1 MYIQCTRYMMT
12 NVTLKEF
19 SLTLIFFNGTSIE
32 TMETITN
39 CVMNI
44 I

>member
-1 MYIQCTRYMMT
+1 MT
-12 NVTLKEF
+12 NVTLKKF
-19 SLTLIFFNGTSIE
+19 SLTLTFLNGISIE

>member
-1 MYIQCTRYMMT
+1 MYIQCTSYMMT

-19 SLTLIFFNGTSIE
+19 SLTLNFLNGASIE
-32 TMETITN
+32 IMETITN